1 MKRLDSHFRGN
12 DKRTIFQD
20 FCKSLRI
27 INDIKTVFGKN
38 LVSVVLFGSYA
49 TGKQKNISDIDIL
62 VIADNLPLSRKERLS
77 VILSITKKYLLKGK
91 TVSIILRSEDEI
103 KNGFEYYNPLLLSIS
118 ESYKLLYDRE
128 NYFLKLLKGI
138 KNRIAKKEIQ
148 KFSDFSWRIAV

>member
-1 MKRLDSHFRGN
+1 MID
-12 DKRTIFQD
+12 
-20 FCKSLRI
+20 RI